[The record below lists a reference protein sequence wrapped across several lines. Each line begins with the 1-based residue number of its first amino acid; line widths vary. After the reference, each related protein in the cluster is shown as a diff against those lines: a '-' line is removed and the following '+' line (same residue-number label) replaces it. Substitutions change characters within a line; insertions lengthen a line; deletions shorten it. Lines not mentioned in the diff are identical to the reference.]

1 MLRRQSTA
9 SASIVEDPPAAAG
22 TTFPPNFAP
31 AFPPTD
37 RRRTERRG
45 MDSLRAEALKT
56 IVTMVE
62 DRNFGGLRDR
72 VSWTRNIR
80 PSRIILLVV
89 ALVAGGV
96 AAWLALQT
104 EAAPPPAPASVEVAM
119 PAPQVLVAAT
129 NVGAGHKLTADALVW
144 QDWPEAGIRPEYV
157 LSSATPDAITDIA
170 GSIARSEILAGEPIR
185 AEKLVP
191 AGGGF
196 LSSIL
201 EPGMRAV
208 SVSVAADS
216 ASGGF
221 VSPGD
226 RVDVVLTRTL
236 VSGQD
241 SQIILRNVRVM
252 AINAELGDT
261 AAPDAAPA
269 SAAFANTAIATLE
282 LDPTEAEVIINA
294 TSIGK
299 LTLMLRPVS
308 DAPASERADT
318 AANAAIRL
326 SSPFWTNA
334 PPR

>member
-9 SASIVEDPPAAAG
+9 TASGVEDTPAPAA

-62 DRNFGGLRDR
+62 DRNFGGLRNR
-72 VSWTRNIR
+72 VNWTRNIR
-80 PSRIILLVV
+80 PSRIALIFV
-89 ALVAGGV
+89 ALAAGGV
-96 AAWLALQT
+96 AAWLALQG
-104 EAAPPPAPASVEVAM
+104 EAAPPPAAAVEVAI

-129 NVGAGHKLTADALVW
+129 SVGAGHKLTADALVW
-144 QDWPEAGIRPEYV
+144 QDWPEAGIRPDYV
-157 LSSATPDAITDIA
+157 VSSATPDAITDIA

-201 EPGMRAV
+201 ETGMRAV

-241 SQIILRNVRVM
+241 SQIILRNVRVL
-252 AINAELGDT
+252 AVNAQLGDT

-282 LDPTEAEVIINA
+282 LDPSEAQVIINA

-299 LTLMLRPVS
+299 LTLMLRPIA
-308 DAPASERADT
+308 DAPAGERADA

-326 SSPFWTNA
+326 SSPFWTK
-334 PPR
+334 

>member
-1 MLRRQSTA
+1 
-9 SASIVEDPPAAAG
+9 V
-22 TTFPPNFAP
+22 
-31 AFPPTD
+31 
-37 RRRTERRG
+37 
-45 MDSLRAEALKT
+45 
-56 IVTMVE
+56 
-62 DRNFGGLRDR
+62 
-72 VSWTRNIR
+72 
-80 PSRIILLVV
+80 
-89 ALVAGGV
+89 
-96 AAWLALQT
+96 
-104 EAAPPPAPASVEVAM
+104 
-119 PAPQVLVAAT
+119 
-129 NVGAGHKLTADALVW
+129 
-144 QDWPEAGIRPEYV
+144 
-157 LSSATPDAITDIA
+157 SSATPDAITDIA

-201 EPGMRAV
+201 ETGMRAV

-241 SQIILRNVRVM
+241 SQIILRNVRVL
-252 AINAELGDT
+252 AINAQLGDT
-261 AAPDAAPA
+261 AAAPDDAPA

-282 LDPTEAEVIINA
+282 LDPTEAQVIINA

-299 LTLMLRPVS
+299 LTLMLRPVA

-326 SSPFWTNA
+326 SSPFWTK
-334 PPR
+334 